1 MDKTLEIY
9 IDESGNL
16 SFNEKGSRFY
26 IISFVAIESNI
37 DKNKYFSKLKCDY
50 FHAAPLLRAKDEF
63 LGMNIVERKKIFM
76 SMNILATTIGIKS
89 KSFLYEKKYENNL
102 EYLIESISKSFFR
115 FIYDNK
121 EEFEKYEKIEFFYD
135 DGQKEITK
143 IINVAKNAIQIPS
156 TLNILKS
163 NKPRMFELADY
174 ITELVLLE
182 KKYECG
188 QQSKNEKSFFDTKE
202 LRNKYLRPYYK
213 KIRI

>member
-26 IISFVAIESNI
+26 IISFVAIESSI

-63 LGMNIVERKKIFM
+63 QGMNIVERKKIFM

-102 EYLIESISKSFFR
+102 EHLIESISKSFFR

-182 KKYECG
+182 KNMNVVNSLKT
-188 QQSKNEKSFFDTKE
+188 KNHSLTQKNLETNILD
-202 LRNKYLRPYYK
+202 RIIK
-213 KIRI
+213 K